1 MSFYIRSYLD
11 KYVKKKLDPTNVIF
25 YISNFIFLI
34 RDNCLI
40 AGRNYREVK
49 LIHQLVVNIIWVL
62 KIKYILNINYE
73 NFKK

>member
-1 MSFYIRSYLD
+1 M
-11 KYVKKKLDPTNVIF
+11 IF
-25 YISNFIFLI
+25 YISNFIVLI

-40 AGRNYREVK
+40 TDRNYTEAK
-49 LIHQLVVNIIWVL
+49 LIHQLVINIIWVL